1 MEVVDASTSPLQP
14 APIPPRTTRAG
25 MDLTVFAQAVEALQE
40 FFASP
45 DPLAAV
51 PCDPAFK
58 AEVVEDARTFLGTTR
73 GVQERHL
80 LWLRRL
86 APVMRLPRGLPI
98 VDRGGGYGLDALAL
112 AACGHEVILLEARL
126 SALAVF
132 GFLADHLSTRLGPLA
147 THSVLGDK
155 AEEPP
160 LGPIQAILLHEGA
173 RGPLDDAA
181 LIAACYGALPMNGQ
195 LFLSDRK
202 TGLPRRKGLRIRTWR
217 RLAEKAGFLFVRE
230 HYHCAARS
238 RWREIAEVMPG
249 LRHLAAS
256 HVTLHFAK

>member
-1 MEVVDASTSPLQP
+1 MEVVDASASQLLSVPV
-14 APIPPRTTRAG
+14 PPRSTRAG
-25 MDLTVFAQAVEALQE
+25 MDRVAFEKMVSSLQE
-40 FFASP
+40 LFAGA
-45 DPLAAV
+45 DPLDAV

-58 AEVVEDARTFLGTTR
+58 AEVVKDARVFLGASR
-73 GVQERHL
+73 GLQDRHL
-80 LWLRRL
+80 LWMRRL
-86 APVMRLPRGLPI
+86 APVVRLPRGLPI

-112 AACGHEVILLEARL
+112 AVCGHDVILHEARL

-132 GFLADHLSTRLGPLA
+132 GFLADHLSRTVAPLSTR
-147 THSVLGDK
+147 SVLADK

-160 LGPIQAILLHEGA
+160 LGPVQAILLHEGA
-173 RGPLDDAA
+173 RGRLDDAA
-181 LIAACYGALPMNGQ
+181 LLAACHAALPVNGQ

-202 TGLPRRKGLRIRTWR
+202 VGFPRTKGLRARTWR
-217 RLAEKAGFLFVRE
+217 ALAEQAGFLFMRE

-238 RWREIAEVMPG
+238 RWREMAEVMPG